1 MKIALVSAHY
11 APFVGGVES
20 HVAEIAKRLAAR
32 GNRVEVLTYRDDPG
46 LPDTEVRDG
55 VVIRRHELAVTSQH
69 FGLSPGLLATLRR
82 ERKRYDVFHAHGYHS
97 AAPLT
102 AALAGA
108 SPMIFTPHYH
118 GTGHSA
124 FRAALHRPYR
134 LVGKG
139 LMARCGRIICVSQAE
154 ADLFIAHFPAA
165 KGRVQ
170 VIPNGVDRDR
180 IGAATPFPD
189 AGSVVVTGGRLQS
202 YKHVDRII
210 EAIALTSPALRLVV
224 TGDGPERP
232 RLEAL
237 AVERRV
243 SDRVSFIGSVDTGTL
258 YRWYATAQVFCS
270 MSTNEAMPVTIL
282 EMLAAGA
289 RIVASDIPAH
299 RDIRACTGGPITL
312 MPPQA
317 SPATLA
323 AALNAAHR
331 RPSAA
336 GLRLPSWDEV
346 TAMTA
351 LVYEDVRLPRRPP
364 GNAGRC
370 EIAGRGV
377 HQPGR
382 RAESLLAQQGVQAPR
397 GFLPGKPPQQRGTLR
412 REARVRG

>member
-1 MKIALVSAHY
+1 MKIAVVSAHY

-32 GNRVEVLTYRDDPG
+32 GNLVEVLTHRDDPG
-46 LPDTEVRDG
+46 LPDNEERDG
-55 VVIRRHELAVTSQH
+55 VLIRRHDVAVTSQH
-69 FGLSPGLLATLRR
+69 FALSPAMWATLRR

-102 AALAGA
+102 AAVAGV
-108 SPMIFTPHYH
+108 SPLIFTPHYH
-118 GTGHSA
+118 GTGHSP

-139 LMARCGRIICVSQAE
+139 IIARCGRIICVSQAE
-154 ADLFIAHFPAA
+154 ADLFVAHFPAA
-165 KGRVQ
+165 KGKVQ

-180 IGAATPFPD
+180 IGAAAPFPD
-189 AGSVVVTGGRLQS
+189 AGRVVVTGGRLQS
-202 YKHVDRII
+202 YKHVDSII

-237 AVERRV
+237 ADALRV
-243 SDRVSFIGSVDTGTL
+243 RGQVSFTGSVDTGTL

-282 EMLAAGA
+282 ELLAAGA

-312 MPPQA
+312 VPPQA

-331 RPSAA
+331 GPSAA
-336 GLRLPSWDEV
+336 STWIPTWDEV

-351 LVYEDVRLPRRPP
+351 LAYEDL
-364 GNAGRC
+364 AGQLG
-370 EIAGRGV
+370 A
-377 HQPGR
+377 
-382 RAESLLAQQGVQAPR
+382 
-397 GFLPGKPPQQRGTLR
+397 
-412 REARVRG
+412 